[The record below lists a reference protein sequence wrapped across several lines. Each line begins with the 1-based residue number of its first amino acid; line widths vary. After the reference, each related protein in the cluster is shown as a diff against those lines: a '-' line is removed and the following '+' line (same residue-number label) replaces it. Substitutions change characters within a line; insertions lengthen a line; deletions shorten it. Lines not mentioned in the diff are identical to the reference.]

1 MCLSFSKFTF
11 SYSQRKYESVGISLT
26 EEAKYIVVDSKVSS
40 LEPSDRY
47 LLLQVEHSDKCHD
60 DDDCSI
66 KHDTSQM
73 STKMRKTPNRTSDL
87 HQEDFKKKR
96 LSSRSIYGKEKACKR
111 KKCQILSDESNSDC
125 IESNQCE
132 LLLPD
137 HSRVYA
143 IPYLPK
149 TDTRPKN
156 VLLPCKIIGHRYHN
170 GTLQYKLSFDDK
182 ILDQNRIR
190 KQWRNATRIQTK
202 SEIIDKV
209 LGEIYGRHDVDFKIV
224 ARRLGVN
231 ETLVQEVFEE
241 MKNIDFT
248 DDESESGYQN
258 GQNEMS
264 KLSLSHAIMLSKN
277 QIETESQPCPSQ
289 NCVFYTFAISPVT
302 VTIR

>member
-1 MCLSFSKFTF
+1 MGT
-11 SYSQRKYESVGISLT
+11 
-26 EEAKYIVVDSKVSS
+26 
-40 LEPSDRY
+40 
-47 LLLQVEHSDKCHD
+47 
-60 DDDCSI
+60 
-66 KHDTSQM
+66 
-73 STKMRKTPNRTSDL
+73 TPIRTSAL

-96 LSSRSIYGKEKACKR
+96 LSSRSMYGKEKACKR
-111 KKCQILSDESNSDC
+111 NKCQILSDESNSDC
-125 IESNQCE
+125 TESNQCE

-149 TDTRPKN
+149 TDIRPKN
-156 VLLPCKIIGHRYHN
+156 ILLPCKIIGHRYHN

-182 ILDQNRIR
+182 TLDQNRIR

-209 LGEIYGRHDVDFKIV
+209 LGEIYGRHDVDFKTV
-224 ARRLGVN
+224 ARQLGVN

-248 DDESESGYQN
+248 GESESEYQ
-258 GQNEMS
+258 
-264 KLSLSHAIMLSKN
+264 LSLSQAIMLSKD
-277 QIETESQPCPSQ
+277 QIGTESKPCPSQ
-289 NCVFYTFAISPVT
+289 NCVFYTFATSPVT